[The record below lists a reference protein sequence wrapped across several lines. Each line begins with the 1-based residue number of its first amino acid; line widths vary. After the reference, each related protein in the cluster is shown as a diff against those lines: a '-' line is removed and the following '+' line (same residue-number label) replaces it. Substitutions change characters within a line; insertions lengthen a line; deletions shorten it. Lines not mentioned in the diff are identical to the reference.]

1 MKRWLSA
8 YAVPMKCSKGVHYT
22 IMVKLRLRKTYI
34 LKIYALIIL
43 FIILPCHIYLIMMDS
58 VGEHLPLFYCYP
70 LE

>member
-8 YAVPMKCSKGVHYT
+8 YAVPMECSKGVHYT
-22 IMVKLRLRKTYI
+22 IMVKLRPRKTFI
-34 LKIYALIIL
+34 LEIFALI
-43 FIILPCHIYLIMMDS
+43 FIILPCHIYLLMMVS